1 MKYFADRNIKFLVSP
16 KGQKYCQN
24 LGKVTGEILSGV
36 IVKLSQSGVTA
47 EKTVQYLAPSAAT
60 IVLALSSLHID
71 DEEEK
76 KCATESMT
84 STLVDMMESDDS
96 LIGN

>member
-1 MKYFADRNIKFLVSP
+1 MNYFAARNIKFLVSP
-16 KGQKYCQN
+16 KGKKYCQN
-24 LGKVTGEILSGV
+24 LGKITGDIMAGVIQELSKSGV
-36 IVKLSQSGVTA
+36 SP
-47 EKTVQYLAPSAAT
+47 EKTVQYLCPSVST

-84 STLVDMMESDDS
+84 ETLVDMMESDES